1 VKNNNNKIIKWP
13 KGKLDFSGGTLVMG
27 VLNVTPDSFS
37 DGGEFFDTG
46 RAIEHGLKMADE
58 GAAIIDVGAGSTR
71 PGSEG
76 VSADEQI
83 KRAEE
88 FGIDRERIFIEP
100 GIGFKVVKD

>member
-13 KGKLDFSGGTLVMG
+13 KSKLDFSSGPLVMG
-27 VLNVTPDSFS
+27 VLNVMPDSFS
-37 DGGEFFDTG
+37 DGGEFFDTD
-46 RAIEHGLKMADE
+46 RAIERGLRMAAE
-58 GAAIIDVGAGSTR
+58 GAAIIHVGAESTR

-88 FGIDRERIFIEP
+88 FGIDRRRIFIEP